1 MTGKFLRE
9 NITTTE
15 EGESP
20 AMFSYLQLSHSWEKV
35 VHWSTYTCLA
45 VNKIHHRKNSCKLLE
60 AEKNTVISTVCYSV
74 NLLADGVLAAK
85 RV

>member
-1 MTGKFLRE
+1 MSGKFLRE
-9 NITTTE
+9 HITTPE
-15 EGESP
+15 GGESP

-45 VNKIHHRKNSCKLLE
+45 VNKIHHHKNSCKLLE
-60 AEKNTVISTVCYSV
+60 EEKDTAISATV
-74 NLLADGVLAAK
+74 NLLADAFSAAE